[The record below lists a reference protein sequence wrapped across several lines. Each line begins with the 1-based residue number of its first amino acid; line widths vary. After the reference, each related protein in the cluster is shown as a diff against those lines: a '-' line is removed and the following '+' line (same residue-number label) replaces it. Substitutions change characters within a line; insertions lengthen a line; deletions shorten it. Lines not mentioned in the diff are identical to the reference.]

1 MNPVPT
7 ATAARMAS
15 NGQSLTNEW
24 VKNTE
29 YKERRKREDE
39 ERNNRVCLCI
49 VCVVYL

>member
-1 MNPVPT
+1 
-7 ATAARMAS
+7 MAS
-15 NGQSLTNEW
+15 NGQSLTDEW